1 MKPEEILPVLENGAK
16 AGCTEAL
23 FTFGEFPDEVPEYRN
38 WLKELGYSSTLEYL
52 LFLCEAAIDIGIL
65 PHTNAGIM
73 TLSELKAL
81 KPLNASMA
89 ENMAAS

>member
-52 LFLCEAAIDIGIL
+52 LFLL
-65 PHTNAGIM
+65 
-73 TLSELKAL
+73 
-81 KPLNASMA
+81 
-89 ENMAAS
+89 